1 MQLWE
6 IVLEPP
12 LYHMDATAA
21 GWTPSVLCT
30 PPTQFLQS
38 LHPYLL
44 LCILMLHPKHFN

>member
-12 LYHMDATAA
+12 LYHMDATAT
-21 GWTPSVLCT
+21 GWPPSALCT

-38 LHPYLL
+38 SSLPTPLYPHAAPEA
-44 LCILMLHPKHFN
+44 F